1 MIPMMYPFS
10 RLFAVPSTALV
21 VLNSVNVFLGTTSTL
36 ATFII
41 EFLQEDDPVS
51 KIALNQII
59 FMSSVKFPIIFTP
72 EIYIMFHL
80 SCQ

>member
-21 VLNSVNVFLGTTSTL
+21 VLNSINVFLGTTSTL

-51 KIALNQII
+51 KIALNQKI
-59 FMSSVKFPIIFTP
+59 FMSSIKFPIIFTP
-72 EIYIMFHL
+72 ETFIMIHL
-80 SCQ
+80 FSH